1 MEDEYYFRHEFDRL
15 LNFFFTSSF
24 SFATLNETKWKSV
37 ICEIKI
43 LNLRMV
49 TVQFTLSMQA
59 YFWRDSAQYLH
70 TQPSKQYQLVSTLE
84 PPT

>member
-1 MEDEYYFRHEFDRL
+1 MEDEYYVRHELDRL

-24 SFATLNETKWKSV
+24 SFATLNETKWKSG

-43 LNLRMV
+43 LNLQMGQV
-49 TVQFTLSMQA
+49 TVQFSLSMQE

-70 TQPSKQYQLVSTLE
+70 TQPSK
-84 PPT
+84 